1 MNFIGIVITFIVVSI
16 ALVITMIVITF
27 SIVAIL
33 IIIIIILANTIIA
46 MSAVGMNMMNIIPH
60 EAPRGNILKQE
71 IRAAFAKPDS
81 GVPIPGFDF
90 WVD

>member
-33 IIIIIILANTIIA
+33 IIIIILANTIIA